1 MFELPQISL
10 PIGILLA
17 VFAAYMIFYVLY
29 GLFNIYH
36 ILRYGVYGFGL
47 YLLLAIFT
55 GGTIILVSGSIFW
68 LMEYDWTTTI
78 SLQNFF
84 NVNNDETLLSI

>member
-36 ILRYGVYGFGL
+36 LLRYGVYGFGL